1 MFNSTLKGA
10 KMEKYF
16 GKFNGINFTVSPTV
30 NRTENNEVKCQ
41 VSWDDGCTDFIWFTE
56 TEDNLVCQL
65 NPKIA
70 VNKNQVKVLVEGMNT
85 QGEVGAFVYKFN
97 NPTKLS
103 KFLKQNPNALVLN
116 SEGLLWVKKIV
127 EAAE

>member
-1 MFNSTLKGA
+1 MF
-10 KMEKYF
+10 
-16 GKFNGINFTVSPTV
+16 
-30 NRTENNEVKCQ
+30 EVKPRNSQ
-41 VSWDDGCTDFIWFTE
+41 VR
-56 TEDNLVCQL
+56 
-65 NPKIA
+65 
-70 VNKNQVKVLVEGMNT
+70 VLVEGMNT